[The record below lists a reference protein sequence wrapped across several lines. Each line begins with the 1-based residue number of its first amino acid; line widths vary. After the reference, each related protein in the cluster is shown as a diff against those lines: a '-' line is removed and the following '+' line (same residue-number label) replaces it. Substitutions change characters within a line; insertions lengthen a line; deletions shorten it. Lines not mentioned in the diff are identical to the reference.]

1 VLVISQ
7 LLYLKEV
14 PNLIMGVRI
23 FLSNGSGNKEIENSQ
38 QRIQMVLTT
47 RAIQFV
53 TIDISAPGMQKMRSF
68 MREKGRKREG
78 QRNVLPPQI
87 FNGEEC
93 RGDYEG
99 FDIANED
106 DDLEEFLG
114 IPRKNPKAEP
124 VKTGAVAADVGKL
137 KPGKLLKDERV
148 GGTEIK
154 EAAEDETKEVALD
167 ELKEAE
173 GKDQSSVTTDDK
185 TSNENASENK
195 VQDKDAVNV
204 TLDNSPASDDDT
216 EENNE
221 DTDVT
226 ESDTSENHENIFKDW
241 KHTVEEEALQ
251 NAVDKASEKTDGLA
265 GKVKD
270 NEGKLGTT
278 NNFDLIED
286 SSDESSDED
295 TAIEYMPDGELVR
308 KKSRGFKQLNNCKRF
323 WKASLMVE

>member
-1 VLVISQ
+1 
-7 LLYLKEV
+7 
-14 PNLIMGVRI
+14 MGVRI

-47 RAIQFV
+47 RAIQFI
-53 TIDISAPGMQKMRSF
+53 TIDISAPGMQEMRSF

-124 VKTGAVAADVGKL
+124 VKTGAIAPDVGKL
-137 KPGKLLKDERV
+137 NPGKLLQDESA
-148 GGTEIK
+148 GGNEVKQAREDEINEGTGDEIK
-154 EAAEDETKEVALD
+154 ESTGDEV
-167 ELKEAE
+167 KEATGMDKPSE
-173 GKDQSSVTTDDK
+173 NADDEISK
-185 TSNENASENK
+185 ENASENE
-195 VQDKDAVNV
+195 DHDISAVNV
-204 TLDNSPASDDDT
+204 IIENSPAREDDT
-216 EENNE
+216 EEDNV
-221 DTDVT
+221 DTDNT
-226 ESDTSENHENIFKDW
+226 ESQTSENHEELFKDW
-241 KHTVEEEALQ
+241 KQTVEEEALQ

-265 GKVKD
+265 GKSKD
-270 NEGKLGTT
+270 NEPKLDTMKD
-278 NNFDLIED
+278 FDIIED

-295 TAIEYMPDGELVR
+295 SAVEYMPDGELVR